1 MLLRIN
7 PDKIVIED
15 ILKAVEILKNDGV
28 IIYPTDSVYAMGC
41 SSNSPKAIEKICRI
55 KKTTPEKINLS
66 LVCADLSQL
75 SQYAKPLPNNTFRLM
90 KKALPGPY
98 TFILQAANNIP
109 KMFLK
114 QNKKTIGIRV
124 PDNAICKEI
133 ITQFGFPLVST
144 SLHNEDDEIT
154 DYFTDPEMIYSQYE
168 KIADAVIDGGYGN
181 IYTTTILDC
190 TESDPLVVREGLG
203 SLDVLN

>member
-1 MLLRIN
+1 MHLRIN
-7 PDKIVIED
+7 PDKILIED

-28 IIYPTDSVYAMGC
+28 IVYPTDSVYAMGC
-41 SSNSPKAIEKICRI
+41 SSQSPKAIEKICKMKR
-55 KKTTPEKINLS
+55 TTPEKINLS

-75 SQYAKPLPNNTFRLM
+75 SHYAKPLPNNTFRLM

-109 KMFLK
+109 KMFLR

-124 PDNAICKEI
+124 PDNNICKEI
-133 ITQFGFPLVST
+133 INQLGFPLVST

-154 DYFTDPEMIYSQYE
+154 EYFTDPEMIYGQYE
-168 KIADAVIDGGYGN
+168 KIVDAVIDGGYGN
-181 IYTTTILDC
+181 LYTTTILDC
-190 TESDPLVVREGLG
+190 TEDEPVIVREGLG
-203 SLDVLN
+203 SLDVLS

>member
-1 MLLRIN
+1 MHLRIN
-7 PDKIVIED
+7 PDKIIIED

-28 IIYPTDSVYAMGC
+28 IVYPTDSVYAMGC
-41 SSNSPKAIEKICRI
+41 SSQSPKAIEKICHI
-55 KKTTPEKINLS
+55 KRTTPEKINLS

-109 KMFLK
+109 KMFLR

-124 PDNAICKEI
+124 PDNNICREI
-133 ITQFGFPLVST
+133 INQLGFPLVST

-154 DYFTDPEMIYSQYE
+154 EYFTDPEMIYSQYQT
-168 KIADAVIDGGYGN
+168 ITDAVIDGGYGN
-181 IYTTTILDC
+181 LYTTTILDC
-190 TESDPLVVREGLG
+190 TEDEPVVVREGLG

>member
-1 MLLRIN
+1 MQLRIN
-7 PDKIVIED
+7 PDKIVIET
-15 ILKAVEILKNDGV
+15 ILQAIAVLKNDGI

-55 KKTTPEKINLS
+55 KRTTPEKINLS

-109 KMFLK
+109 RMFLR

-124 PDNAICKEI
+124 PDNTICREI
-133 ITQFGFPLVST
+133 INQLGEPLVST

-154 DYFTDPEMIYSQYE
+154 DYFTDPDMIYNQYQD
-168 KIADAVIDGGYGN
+168 IADAIIDGGYGN
-181 IYTTTILDC
+181 IYATTIIDC
-190 TESDPLVVREGLG
+190 TEEEPVVIREGLG
-203 SLDVLN
+203 SLDILN

>member
-1 MLLRIN
+1 MHLRIN
-7 PDKIVIED
+7 PDKILIED

-28 IIYPTDSVYAMGC
+28 IVYPTDSVYAMGC
-41 SSNSPKAIEKICRI
+41 SSQSPKAIEKICRI
-55 KKTTPEKINLS
+55 KRTTPEKINLS

-124 PDNAICKEI
+124 PDNNICREI
-133 ITQFGFPLVST
+133 INQLGFPLVST

-154 DYFTDPEMIYSQYE
+154 EYFTDPEMIYSQYQT
-168 KIADAVIDGGYGN
+168 IADAVIDGGYGN
-181 IYTTTILDC
+181 LYTTTILDC
-190 TESDPLVVREGLG
+190 TEDEPVVVREGLG

>member
-1 MLLRIN
+1 MHLRIN
-7 PDKIVIED
+7 PDKILIED

-28 IIYPTDSVYAMGC
+28 IVYPTDSVYAMGC
-41 SSNSPKAIEKICRI
+41 SSQSPKAIEKICRV
-55 KKTTPEKINLS
+55 KRTTPEKINLS

-109 KMFLK
+109 KMFLR

-124 PDNAICKEI
+124 PDNNICREI
-133 ITQFGFPLVST
+133 INQLGFPLVST

-154 DYFTDPEMIYSQYE
+154 EYFTDPEMIYSQYQT
-168 KIADAVIDGGYGN
+168 IADDVIDGGYGN
-181 IYTTTILDC
+181 LYTTTILDC
-190 TESDPLVVREGLG
+190 TDDEPVVVREGLG

>member
-15 ILKAVEILKNDGV
+15 ILRAVEILKNDG
-28 IIYPTDSVYAMGC
+28 IIVYPTDSVYAMGC

-75 SQYAKPLPNNTFRLM
+75 SQYAKPLPNTIFRLM

-109 KMFLK
+109 KMFLR

-124 PDNAICKEI
+124 PDNNICKEI
-133 ITQFGFPLVST
+133 ITQLGFPLVST

-154 DYFTDPEMIYSQYE
+154 DYFTDPEMIYNQYE
-168 KIADAVIDGGYGN
+168 TIADAVIDGGYGN
-181 IYTTTILDC
+181 IYATTIIDC
-190 TESDPLVVREGLG
+190 TEEEPVVIREGLG

>member
-7 PDKIVIED
+7 PDKIVIET
-15 ILKAVEILKNDGV
+15 ILQAITVLKNDG
-28 IIYPTDSVYAMGC
+28 IIVYPTDSVYAMGC

-109 KMFLK
+109 RMFLR

-124 PDNAICKEI
+124 PDNNICREI
-133 ITQFGFPLVST
+133 INQLGEPLVST

-154 DYFTDPEMIYSQYE
+154 DYFTDPDMIYNQYE
-168 KIADAVIDGGYGN
+168 DIADAVIDGGYGN
-181 IYTTTILDC
+181 IYATTIIDC
-190 TESDPLVVREGLG
+190 TEEEPVVIREGLG

>member
-1 MLLRIN
+1 MHLRIN
-7 PDKIVIED
+7 PDKILIED

-28 IIYPTDSVYAMGC
+28 IVYPTDSVYAMGC
-41 SSNSPKAIEKICRI
+41 SSQSPKAIEKICRI
-55 KKTTPEKINLS
+55 KRITPEKINLS

-109 KMFLK
+109 KMFLR

-124 PDNAICKEI
+124 PDNNICREI
-133 ITQFGFPLVST
+133 INQLGFPLVST

-154 DYFTDPEMIYSQYE
+154 EYFTDPEMIYGQYQT
-168 KIADAVIDGGYGN
+168 IADAVIDGGYGN
-181 IYTTTILDC
+181 LYTTTILDC
-190 TESDPLVVREGLG
+190 TEDEPVVIREGLG
-203 SLDVLN
+203 SLDVLS

>member
-1 MLLRIN
+1 MHLRIN
-7 PDKIVIED
+7 PDKILIED

-28 IIYPTDSVYAMGC
+28 IVYPTDSVYAMGC
-41 SSNSPKAIEKICRI
+41 SSQSPKAIEKICRI
-55 KKTTPEKINLS
+55 KRTTPEKINLS

-109 KMFLK
+109 KMFLR

-124 PDNAICKEI
+124 PDNNICREI
-133 ITQFGFPLVST
+133 INQLGFPLVST

-154 DYFTDPEMIYSQYE
+154 EYFTDPEMIYSQYQS
-168 KIADAVIDGGYGN
+168 IADAVIDGGYGN
-181 IYTTTILDC
+181 LYTTTILDC
-190 TESDPLVVREGLG
+190 TEDEPVVIREGLG

>member
-7 PDKIVIED
+7 PDKIVIEN

-28 IIYPTDSVYAMGC
+28 IVYPTDSVYAMGC

-55 KKTTPEKINLS
+55 KRTTPEKINLS

-75 SQYAKPLPNNTFRLM
+75 SQYSKPLPNTIFRLM

-109 KMFLK
+109 KMFLR

-124 PDNAICKEI
+124 PDNNICREI
-133 ITQFGFPLVST
+133 IKQLGFPLVST

-154 DYFTDPEMIYSQYE
+154 EYFTDPEMIYSQYE
-168 KIADAVIDGGYGN
+168 TIADAVIDGGYGN
-181 IYTTTILDC
+181 IYVTTIFDC
-190 TESDPLVVREGLG
+190 TEDEPIVIREGLG

>member
-15 ILKAVEILKNDGV
+15 ILRAVEILKNDGV
-28 IIYPTDSVYAMGC
+28 IVYPTDSVYAMGC

-55 KKTTPEKINLS
+55 KRTTPEKINLS

-75 SQYAKPLPNNTFRLM
+75 SQYAKPLPNNIFRLM

-109 KMFLK
+109 KMFLR

-124 PDNAICKEI
+124 PDNTICREI
-133 ITQFGFPLVST
+133 ITQLGFPLVST

-154 DYFTDPEMIYSQYE
+154 EYFTDPEMIYNQYE
-168 KIADAVIDGGYGN
+168 TIADAVIDGGYGN
-181 IYTTTILDC
+181 IYVTTILDC
-190 TESDPLVVREGLG
+190 TEDESVVIREGLG

>member
-1 MLLRIN
+1 MHLRIN
-7 PDKIVIED
+7 PDKILIED

-28 IIYPTDSVYAMGC
+28 IVYPTDSVYAMGC
-41 SSNSPKAIEKICRI
+41 SSQSPKAIEKICRI
-55 KKTTPEKINLS
+55 KRITPEKINLS

-109 KMFLK
+109 KMFLR

-124 PDNAICKEI
+124 PDNNICKEI
-133 ITQFGFPLVST
+133 INQLGFPLVST

-154 DYFTDPEMIYSQYE
+154 EYFTDPEMIYSQYQT
-168 KIADAVIDGGYGN
+168 IADALIDGGYGN
-181 IYTTTILDC
+181 LYTTTILDC
-190 TESDPLVVREGLG
+190 TEDEPVVVREGLG
-203 SLDVLN
+203 SLDVLS

>member
-7 PDKIVIED
+7 PDKIVIET
-15 ILKAVEILKNDGV
+15 ILQAITVLRNDGV
-28 IIYPTDSVYAMGC
+28 IVYPTDSVYAMGC

-55 KKTTPEKINLS
+55 KRTTPEKINLS

-109 KMFLK
+109 RMFLK

-124 PDNAICKEI
+124 PDNNICKEI
-133 ITQFGFPLVST
+133 INQLGEPLVST

-154 DYFTDPEMIYSQYE
+154 DYFTDPDMIYNQYQD
-168 KIADAVIDGGYGN
+168 IADAIIDGGFGN
-181 IYTTTILDC
+181 IYATTIIDC
-190 TESDPLVVREGLG
+190 TEEEPVVIREGLG
-203 SLDVLN
+203 SLDVLS

>member
-28 IIYPTDSVYAMGC
+28 IVYPTDSVYALGC

-55 KKTTPEKINLS
+55 RRINPEKINLS

-75 SQYAKPLPNNTFRLM
+75 SQYSKPLPNNTFRLM

-98 TFILQAANNIP
+98 TFILPAANNIP
-109 KMFLK
+109 KMFLR

-124 PDNAICKEI
+124 PANTICKEI
-133 ITQFGFPLVST
+133 ITQLGFPLVST

-154 DYFTDPEMIYSQYE
+154 EYFTDPEIIYGQYE
-168 KIADAVIDGGYGN
+168 TIADAVIDGGYGN
-181 IYTTTILDC
+181 IYVTTILDC
-190 TESDPLVVREGLG
+190 TEEEPSVIREGLG
-203 SLDVLN
+203 SLDILN

>member
-1 MLLRIN
+1 MHLRIN
-7 PDKIVIED
+7 PDKILVED

-28 IIYPTDSVYAMGC
+28 IVYPTDSVYAMGC
-41 SSNSPKAIEKICRI
+41 SSQSPKAIEKICRI
-55 KKTTPEKINLS
+55 KRTTPEKINLS

-109 KMFLK
+109 KMFLR

-124 PDNAICKEI
+124 PDNNICREI
-133 ITQFGFPLVST
+133 INQLGFPLVST

-154 DYFTDPEMIYSQYE
+154 EYFTDPEMIYSQYQT
-168 KIADAVIDGGYGN
+168 IADAVIDGGYGN
-181 IYTTTILDC
+181 LYTTTIFDC
-190 TESDPLVVREGLG
+190 TEDEPVVVREGLG

>member
-7 PDKIVIED
+7 PDKIVIETV
-15 ILKAVEILKNDGV
+15 LQAVAILKNDGV

-55 KKTTPEKINLS
+55 KRITPEKINLS

-109 KMFLK
+109 RMFLK

-124 PDNAICKEI
+124 PDNNICKEI
-133 ITQFGFPLVST
+133 INQLGEPLVST
-144 SLHNEDDEIT
+144 SLHNEEDEIT
-154 DYFTDPEMIYSQYE
+154 DYFTDPEMIYNQYE
-168 KIADAVIDGGYGN
+168 KIADAVIDGGFGN
-181 IYTTTILDC
+181 LYTTTIIDC
-190 TESDPLVVREGLG
+190 TEEEPIVIREGLG

>member
-1 MLLRIN
+1 MHLRIN
-7 PDKIVIED
+7 PDKIIIED

-28 IIYPTDSVYAMGC
+28 IVYPTDSVYAMGC
-41 SSNSPKAIEKICRI
+41 SSQSPKAIEKICRI
-55 KKTTPEKINLS
+55 KRTTPEKINLS

-109 KMFLK
+109 KMFLR

-124 PDNAICKEI
+124 PDNNICSEI
-133 ITQFGFPLVST
+133 INQLGFPLVST

-154 DYFTDPEMIYSQYE
+154 EYFTDPEMIYSQYQI
-168 KIADAVIDGGYGN
+168 IADAVIDGGYGN
-181 IYTTTILDC
+181 LYTTTILDC
-190 TESDPLVVREGLG
+190 TEDEPVVVREGLG
-203 SLDVLN
+203 NLDVLS

>member
-66 LVCADLSQL
+66 MVCADLSQL

-109 KMFLK
+109 KMFLR

-124 PDNAICKEI
+124 PDNNICREI
-133 ITQFGFPLVST
+133 ITQLGFPLVST

-154 DYFTDPEMIYSQYE
+154 DYFTDPEMIYGQYE

-181 IYTTTILDC
+181 IYVTTILDC
-190 TESDPLVVREGLG
+190 TEDEPVVIREGLG

>member
-7 PDKIVIED
+7 PDKIIIEDVLKAVD
-15 ILKAVEILKNDGV
+15 ILKHDGI
-28 IIYPTDSVYAMGC
+28 IIYPTDSVYALGC
-41 SSNSPKAIEKICRI
+41 SSQSPKAIEKICRL

-66 LVCADLSQL
+66 LVCGDLSQL

-98 TFILQAANNIP
+98 TFILMAANNIP

-124 PDNAICKEI
+124 PDNAICREI
-133 ITQFGFPLVST
+133 INQLGFPLVST
-144 SLHNEDDEIT
+144 SVHNQEDEIT
-154 DYFTDPEMIYSQYE
+154 DYFTDAQDIYIQFQHTV
-168 KIADAVIDGGYGN
+168 DAVIDGGYGN
-181 IYTTTILDC
+181 IYPTTIIDC
-190 TESDPLVVREGLG
+190 TEDEPVIIREGSG
-203 SLDVLN
+203 SIDVLN